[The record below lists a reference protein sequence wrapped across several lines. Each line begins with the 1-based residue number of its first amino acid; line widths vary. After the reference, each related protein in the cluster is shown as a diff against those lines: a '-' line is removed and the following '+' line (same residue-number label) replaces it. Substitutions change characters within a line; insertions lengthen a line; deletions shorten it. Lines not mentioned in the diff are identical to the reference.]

1 MASPV
6 GDGGAAAAI
15 MVPFFDMANHDD
27 ASLVSAIK
35 SVGVPRTETWRTGC
49 ASRWR
54 GRSTRA
60 SGDRAWCW
68 RPREGCENADDE
80 VVIQY
85 DPAADNRELM
95 LRYGFSLRGN
105 RNEKLPRPDDGSPA
119 STCAL
124 TPGALKLA
132 LEAKVLMRESTPPE
146 ERRRLISVVANAC
159 LGLGGPT
166 EDDSWELDE
175 DACAKEAMDAVAL
188 RMHWQQVLDAFE
200 TSAVEDESLLT
211 AAKAGVCGATANV
224 VCAVGTGWSGRR
236 RWPPGSRRWTRTRS
250 GSAKTTGRM
259 GRMGMGR
266 MGMGG
271 WG

>member
-1 MASPV
+1 
-6 GDGGAAAAI
+6 
-15 MVPFFDMANHDD
+15 MV
-27 ASLVSAIK
+27 L
-35 SVGVPRTETWRTGC
+35 ETT
-49 ASRWR
+49 R
-54 GRSTRA
+54 GLR
-60 SGDRAWCW
+60 
-68 RPREGCENADDE
+68 NADDE
-80 VVIQY
+80 IVIQY
-85 DPAADNRELM
+85 DPSADNRELM

-105 RNEKLPRPDDGSPA
+105 VNEKLPRPDDGSPA

-132 LEAKVLMRESTPPE
+132 LEAKGLMRESTPPE

-211 AAKAGVCGATANV
+211 AAKAGVLPGATANV
-224 VCAVGTGWSGRR
+224 VCAVEYRMERKTALATGIKALDAYVEWLSEDDGEEEGDGDGGEDGGAEVEVGGEF
-236 RWPPGSRRWTRTRS
+236 PGFEDQR
-250 GSAKTTGRM
+250 
-259 GRMGMGR
+259 
-266 MGMGG
+266 
-271 WG
+271 